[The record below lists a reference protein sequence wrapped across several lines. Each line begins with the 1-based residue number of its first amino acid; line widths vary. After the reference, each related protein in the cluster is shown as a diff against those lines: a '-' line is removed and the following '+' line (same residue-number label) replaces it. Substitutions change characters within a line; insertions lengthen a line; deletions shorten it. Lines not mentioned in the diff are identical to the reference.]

1 MEQKQQIV
9 DEENYSES
17 EAAGTAEKKALVVPI
32 SKPKKNLDQTIRNP
46 DQYLSWYHY
55 NIKSIDK
62 YMQLCPHCKKP
73 SLSAF
78 ERSVVDSA
86 IDYLNGKRMLRQ
98 APVRE
103 AKFLPIITLF
113 LAIGTAIYF
122 LLNYLVV
129 FIRS

>member
-1 MEQKQQIV
+1 MEQKQQIL
-9 DEENYSES
+9 DEENFSES
-17 EAAGTAEKKALVVPI
+17 EAADTSLKKALIIPI
-32 SKPKKNLDQTIRNP
+32 SKPMKNLDQTIRNR
-46 DQYLSWYHY
+46 DQYLSWYQY
-55 NIKSIDK
+55 NMTSIDK

-86 IDYLNGKRMLRQ
+86 IDYLNGKRLLRQ
-98 APVRE
+98 APVKE
-103 AKFLPIITLF
+103 AKFLPIIALF
-113 LAIGTAIYF
+113 LGIGTAVYF